1 MVNLVLIQRKGHQD
15 RGLLWGADQGWWH
28 QVTAIKS
35 ANTGAGE
42 DNGMFGWEGDG

>member
-1 MVNLVLIQRKGHQD
+1 MVNLVLIQRKGDQD
-15 RGLLWGADQGWWH
+15 RGLLWGTDEGWWL

-42 DNGMFGWEGDG
+42 DKGMFGGERDG